1 MQNAKWAGGNTVS
14 TLVEPISA
22 ARAGRS
28 RPIWLSNL
36 FWYVLLGIAALV
48 TVMPFLWLLMTALKG
63 PTDAVFSL
71 PPQFLPRDPTL
82 ANFVR
87 VWEQL
92 AIWRFFLNSLF
103 VAILTVALNLL
114 VSSLAAYPLAKMRFP
129 GRELIFYL
137 LLATLIVPAELTY
150 IPGYILAVRV
160 FNYYDTL
167 WALIFPNIFSA
178 FNIFLLRQAYKSVPN
193 DLIDAA
199 RIDGASEL
207 RIWWGVLLPVIRP
220 ALATAAVFSAVTSWN
235 ALLWPSLMLRNRDLY
250 TLPVGLTA
258 LRGMFTADF
267 RLISAGAIMVI
278 LPILLAFV
286 FAQRYF
292 VNGLGG
298 AVKG

>member
-1 MQNAKWAGGNTVS
+1 MGTIVK
-14 TLVEPISA
+14 PIPSSQE
-22 ARAGRS
+22 RQ
-28 RPIWLSNL
+28 RPRWVSNL
-36 FWYVLLGIAALV
+36 LWYALLLLASLITVL
-48 TVMPFLWLLMTALKG
+48 PFLWLLTTALKG
-63 PTDAVFSL
+63 PEDAVFSL
-71 PPQFLPRDPTL
+71 PPQFLPRQPTL
-82 ANFVR
+82 NNFVR

-103 VAILTVALNLL
+103 VAALTVALNVL
-114 VSSLAAYPLAKMRFP
+114 VSSLAAYPLAKMQFP
-129 GRELIFYL
+129 GRELIFYA

-150 IPGYILAVRV
+150 IPGYILAVNV

-167 WALIFPNIFSA
+167 WALIFPSVFSA

-207 RIWWGVLLPVIRP
+207 RIWWGVLLPTIRP
-220 ALATAAVFSAVTSWN
+220 AVATAAVFTAVTSWN

-250 TLPVGLTA
+250 TLPVGLLA

-267 RLISAGAIMVI
+267 RLIAAGAIMVI
-278 LPILLAFV
+278 IPILIAFL

-292 VNGLGG
+292 VSGLSG

>member
-1 MQNAKWAGGNTVS
+1 MSTIAKPIPSSREGRQRPQWA
-14 TLVEPISA
+14 
-22 ARAGRS
+22 R
-28 RPIWLSNL
+28 NL
-36 FWYVLLGIAALV
+36 LWYLLLGLASVI
-48 TVMPFLWLLMTALKG
+48 TVLPFVWLLMTALKG
-63 PTDAVFSL
+63 PSDAVFSL
-71 PPQFLPRDPTL
+71 PPQFFPRAPTL

-103 VAILTVALNLL
+103 VAALTVTLNVL
-114 VSSLAAYPLAKMRFP
+114 VSSLAAYPLAKMQFP
-129 GRELIFYL
+129 GRELIFYA

-150 IPGYILAVRV
+150 IPGYLLAVQT
-160 FNYYDTL
+160 FKYYDTL
-167 WALIFPNIFSA
+167 WALIFPNVFSA

-207 RIWWGVLLPVIRP
+207 RIWWGVLLPTIRP
-220 ALATAAVFSAVTSWN
+220 AVATAAVFTAVTSWN

-267 RLISAGAIMVI
+267 RLIAAGAIMVI
-278 LPILLAFV
+278 IPILIAFL

-292 VNGLGG
+292 VNGLSG

>member
-1 MQNAKWAGGNTVS
+1 MS
-14 TLVEPISA
+14 TIVKSLPSSRE
-22 ARAGRS
+22 GRG
-28 RPIWLSNL
+28 RPRWVSNL
-36 FWYVLLGIAALV
+36 FWYSLLLLASLV

-63 PTDAVFSL
+63 PNDAVFSL
-71 PPQFLPRDPTL
+71 PPQFIPRDPTL
-82 ANFVR
+82 NNFVR

-103 VAILTVALNLL
+103 VAALTVTLNVL
-114 VSSLAAYPLAKMRFP
+114 VSSLAAYPLAKMQFP
-129 GRELIFYL
+129 GRELIFYA

-150 IPGYILAVRV
+150 IPGYLLAVNV
-160 FNYYDTL
+160 FKYYDTL
-167 WALIFPNIFSA
+167 WALIFPSVFSA

-207 RIWWGVLLPVIRP
+207 RIWWGVLLPTIRP
-220 ALATAAVFSAVTSWN
+220 AVATAAVFTAVTSWN

-250 TLPVGLTA
+250 TLPVGLLA

-267 RLISAGAIMVI
+267 RLIAAGAIMVI
-278 LPILLAFV
+278 IPILLAFV

-292 VNGLGG
+292 VDGLSG

>member
-1 MQNAKWAGGNTVS
+1 MS
-14 TLVEPISA
+14 TLAEPITTATA
-22 ARAGRS
+22 AKR
-28 RPIWLSNL
+28 RPAWVSNL
-36 FWYVLLGIAALV
+36 GWYLLLGLAAVL
-48 TVMPFLWLLMTALKG
+48 TVLPFLWLLTTALKG
-63 PTDAVFSL
+63 PGDAVFSL
-71 PPQFLPRDPTL
+71 PPQFLPRQPTL
-82 ANFVR
+82 NNFAR

-103 VAILTVALNLL
+103 VAVLTVTLNIT
-114 VSSLAAYPLAKMRFP
+114 VSALAAYPLAKMRFA
-129 GRELIFYL
+129 GREVIFYL

-167 WALIFPNIFSA
+167 WALIFPNVFSA
-178 FNIFLLRQAYKSVPN
+178 FNIFLLRQAFKAVPN

-207 RIWWGVLLPVIRP
+207 RIWWGVLLPTIRP
-220 ALATAAVFSAVTSWN
+220 SLATAAVFTAVTSWN
-235 ALLWPSLMLRNRDLY
+235 SLLWPSLMLRDRELY

-267 RLISAGAIMVI
+267 RLIAAGAIMVI
-278 LPILLAFV
+278 LPILIGFV

-292 VNGLGG
+292 VNGMSG
-298 AVKG
+298 AIKG